1 MNEPRQAGEIGGIGW
16 IEMAEKEME
25 IKIERRAGKLHKK
38 VSGWQKDVYH
48 ARKTALGDF
57 KAKEMNSHRVGCHS
71 Y

>member
-1 MNEPRQAGEIGGIGW
+1 
-16 IEMAEKEME
+16 MAEKEIE

-38 VSGWQKDVYH
+38 VSEWQKDVYH

-57 KAKEMNSHRVGCHS
+57 KAKEMDSRREGCHS